1 MRHGLTIHRW
11 NETHGDDFD
20 ELAAE
25 VASLD
30 LVISVAN
37 ATVHL
42 AGAWAS
48 TPGR

>member
-1 MRHGLTIHRW
+1 MPL
-11 NETHGDDFD
+11 
-20 ELAAE
+20 

-42 AGAWAS
+42 AGGLGVDTWTLTPMVPSWALV
-48 TPGR
+48 GRS